1 MTYCLGIKT
10 KDGLVLASDSR
21 SNSGADQVNVC
32 RKMHTFVRTGER
44 LFILLTSGSLSCSQ
58 SVITLLGRD
67 FDQGL
72 GLASAETFYDAARV
86 VGDRIRRVAE
96 LDRQALEQDKF
107 SFNVHVILAGQIRGQ
122 AHDLYLIY
130 PQGNPLRATED
141 SPFLQ
146 IGECKYG
153 RPILDRGVRY
163 DGTTL
168 DDAARYALISLDS
181 TMRSNVTVGPPIDL
195 LVYGRDALRITPP
208 SAIPRQGPRSP
219 RDPDPLGAGADGRPS
234 RNCLPSNSGSPAS
247 PTDPRT
253 RFADASARFA
263 RGGTR
268 RSGSGS
274 TTDFKDDPKN

>member
-10 KDGLVLASDSR
+10 NDGLVLASDSR

-32 RKMHTFVRTGER
+32 RKMHTFVRPDER
-44 LFILLTSGSLSCSQ
+44 AFILLTSGSLSCSQ
-58 SVITLLGRD
+58 SVITLLGRE

-86 VGDRIRRVAE
+86 VGDRIRRVSD
-96 LDRQALEQDKF
+96 LDRRALEQDKF
-107 SFNVHVILAGQIRGQ
+107 TFNVHVILAGQIRGQ
-122 AHDLYLIY
+122 PHDLYLIY

-153 RPILDRGVRY
+153 RPILDRGVRH

-195 LVYGRDALRITPP
+195 LVYARDALRITRHRRFH
-208 SAIPRQGPRSP
+208 AK
-219 RDPDPLGAGADGRPS
+219 DPDFLAIQTHWEHALRKAVQELPPIEFGDPGPPGRPS
-234 RNCLPSNSGSPAS
+234 GSH
-247 PTDPRT
+247 R
-253 RFADASARFA
+253 
-263 RGGTR
+263 
-268 RSGSGS
+268 
-274 TTDFKDDPKN
+274 

>member
-10 KDGLVLASDSR
+10 NDGLVLASDSR

-32 RKMHTFVRTGER
+32 RKMHTFVRPGER
-44 LFILLTSGSLSCSQ
+44 AFVLLTSGSLSCSQ

-96 LDRQALEQDKF
+96 LDRHALEQDKF

-122 AHDLYLIY
+122 AHDLYLVY

-163 DGTTL
+163 AGTTL

-195 LVYGRDALRITPP
+195 LVYSRDALRITRHRRFL
-208 SAIPRQGPRSP
+208 AK
-219 RDPDPLGAGADGRPS
+219 DPDLLAIQTHWEQALRKAVQELPPIQFGEPGRAGRP
-234 RNCLPSNSGSPAS
+234 PD
-247 PTDPRT
+247 TPR
-253 RFADASARFA
+253 
-263 RGGTR
+263 
-268 RSGSGS
+268 
-274 TTDFKDDPKN
+274 

>member
-10 KDGLVLASDSR
+10 SEGLVLASDSR
-21 SNSGADQVNVC
+21 SNSGADQVKVC
-32 RKMHTFVRTGER
+32 CKMHTFVRPGER
-44 LFILLTSGSLSCSQ
+44 VFVLLTSGSLSCSQ

-72 GLASAETFYDAARV
+72 GLASAQTFYDAARV
-86 VGDRIRRVAE
+86 VGDRIRCVAD

-122 AHDLYLIY
+122 DHDLYLIY

-168 DDAARYALISLDS
+168 DDGARYALISLDS

-195 LVYGRDALRITPP
+195 LVYSRDALRI
-208 SAIPRQGPRSP
+208 ARHR
-219 RDPDPLGAGADGRPS
+219 RFHAKDPDFLAIQTHWEQALRKAVQEIPPIDFEERGPAGRP
-234 RNCLPSNSGSPAS
+234 P
-247 PTDPRT
+247 DPPR
-253 RFADASARFA
+253 
-263 RGGTR
+263 
-268 RSGSGS
+268 
-274 TTDFKDDPKN
+274 

>member
-10 KDGLVLASDSR
+10 TDGLVLASDSR
-21 SNSGADQVNVC
+21 SNAGADQVKVC
-32 RKMHTFVRTGER
+32 CKMHTFVRPGER

-72 GLASAETFYDAARV
+72 GLAAAETFYDAARV

-130 PQGNPLRATED
+130 PQGNPLRATDD

-163 DGTTL
+163 DSTTL

-195 LVYGRDALRITPP
+195 LVYARDALRITRHRRFH
-208 SAIPRQGPRSP
+208 AK
-219 RDPDPLGAGADGRPS
+219 DPDLLAIQTHWEQALRKAVQELPPIQFGEPGR
-234 RNCLPSNSGSPAS
+234 
-247 PTDPRT
+247 PTDPRV
-253 RFADASARFA
+253 RFADASSNVEI
-263 RGGTR
+263 R
-268 RSGSGS
+268 RA
-274 TTDFKDDPKN
+274 NR

>member
-10 KDGLVLASDSR
+10 NDGLVLASDSR
-21 SNSGADQVNVC
+21 SNSGADQVTVC
-32 RKMHTFVRTGER
+32 RKMHTFIRPGER

-58 SVITLLGRD
+58 SVIALLGRD

-72 GLASAETFYDAARV
+72 GLACAETFYDAARV
-86 VGDRIRRVAE
+86 VGDRIRHVAE

-122 AHDLYLIY
+122 GHDLYLIY

-163 DGTTL
+163 DGTSL

-195 LVYGRDALRITPP
+195 LVYSRDALRVTRHRRFH
-208 SAIPRQGPRSP
+208 AK
-219 RDPDPLGAGADGRPS
+219 DPDLLAIQTHWEQALRKAVQELPSIQFAEPGPVGRPS
-234 RNCLPSNSGSPAS
+234 E
-247 PTDPRT
+247 TPR
-253 RFADASARFA
+253 
-263 RGGTR
+263 
-268 RSGSGS
+268 
-274 TTDFKDDPKN
+274 